1 MTTFDQFAKTGA
13 SISVIW
19 STSSGADNYTI
30 KVTPPIMP
38 GQSDFTTTAT
48 SLQLIIVYSIN
59 YSINITAQNCAGS
72 NSTIVPLVVG
82 EVMEYLYICPNY
94 AKKKNSRYSIL
105 YQPLIILKRVAH
117 YSQPEIYYSDSNQ
130 HGYGKR
136 VYGTLL

>member
-19 STSSGADNYTI
+19 STSRGADNYTI
-30 KVTPPIMP
+30 EVTPPVMP

-48 SLQLIIVYSIN
+48 SLQLRIVYSIN

-82 EVMEYLYICPNY
+82 EVMAYLYVCPNY
-94 AKKKNSRYSIL
+94 AKKIFQLFYSL
-105 YQPLIILKRVAH
+105 STTDYSKESCPLFSAR
-117 YSQPEIYYSDSNQ
+117 D
-130 HGYGKR
+130 
-136 VYGTLL
+136 LLF